1 MTIMID
7 YKAGAKC
14 TSVCAHCE
22 RSVPATLKNE
32 TLSLCE
38 GEEEVEN
45 VLVDICDIC
54 GNITAIPARSLPP
67 IHKAIKKLV
76 KSEVVSEAGK
86 VTIDLKSIV
95 DKEKQYDTRPK
106 PNYQHEYP
114 MQAAE

>member
-1 MTIMID
+1 MID
-7 YKAGAKC
+7 YKEGAKC

-95 DKEKQYDTRPK
+95 DKEK
-106 PNYQHEYP
+106 
-114 MQAAE
+114 